1 MIGLVG
7 MAFSMANWWFVR
19 CEKKAA
25 LCFSAANCIVVCNF
39 ILLVTSFQV
48 CCILRRLPLLA
59 FTLAGASFRRSK
71 CYLASLLV
79 DPLLVCIATRG
90 FFYLESHYWNPRFQ
104 SSSISALYF
113 ISLPYIILLTTFHN
127 IKLPA
132 YLHGYC
138 PLLAR
143 RARPATDTSWY

>member
-7 MAFSMANWWFVR
+7 MAFSMANWWLVR
-19 CEKKAA
+19 CEKNAA

-39 ILLVTSFQV
+39 IVLVTSFL

-71 CYLASLLV
+71 CYLASFLV
-79 DPLLVCIATRG
+79 DPLLVCIATGG

-127 IKLPA
+127 IKLPS